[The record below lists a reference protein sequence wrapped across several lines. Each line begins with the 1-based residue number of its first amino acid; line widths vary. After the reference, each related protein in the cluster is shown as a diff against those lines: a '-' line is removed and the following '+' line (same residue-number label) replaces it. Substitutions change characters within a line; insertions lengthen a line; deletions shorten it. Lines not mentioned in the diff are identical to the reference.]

1 MVDQVSF
8 GINEVDKLMGGGMLR
23 GNSYLVETEPGTEEL
38 VFVAAFLNEGLHQ
51 GNLCAIILF
60 DMPHESM
67 ISKLTELGVNAR
79 EALDSGSMIM
89 ADLWAEGKYDPE
101 RRGPILVTDN
111 LSDPNSLLRLYY
123 DLAEINDKRLRSGKF
138 AGSRLV
144 VLSASS
150 QIMNYKFEPTYK
162 LSKVGANLVRQGK
175 VVTIVVIHPSMFD
188 ETVIAAFEHLSDG
201 IVVLTMKEVKGRF
214 QRFFRVKQSPI
225 TGFYTDE
232 VPYEIVDKR
241 PSLLTP
247 LAESTVS
254 FSSRAKFHADGS
266 ISMGGSR
273 FTLTNVMLPNSLLEQ
288 AMKMLGY
295 DTAAQE
301 VYNLYKMTGQTE
313 IKSLLSSLNIN
324 PIKSDPKQMLKLHA
338 SYLSNV
344 GIGIIELVRFTNDL
358 VTYKVRNSLCSQGQ
372 QSDKP
377 MAPYLAGT
385 LAGALEVILG
395 KPVKCTETKCQ
406 AKGDECCEFECRVT
420 SRYDA

>member
-8 GINEVDKLMGGGMLR
+8 GISEVDKLIGGGMLP
-23 GNSYLVETEPGTEEL
+23 GSSYLVETEPGTEEL
-38 VFVAAFLNEGLHQ
+38 CFVAAFLNEGLRQ
-51 GNLCAIILF
+51 GKLCGIVLF
-60 DMPHESM
+60 DMPHEGM
-67 ISKLTELGVNAR
+67 ISKLTELGINAK

-101 RRGPILVTDN
+101 RRGPILMTDN

-123 DLAEINDKRLRSGKF
+123 DLAEINNKRLKNRKF
-138 AGSRLV
+138 TGSRLA

-162 LSKVGANLVRQGK
+162 LSKVGKNLVRQGK
-175 VVTIVVIHPSMFD
+175 TETIVVIHPSMFD
-188 ETVIAAFEHLSDG
+188 ETVVAAFEHLSDG
-201 IVVLTMKEVKGRF
+201 IVVLAMKEVKGRF

-232 VPYEIVDKR
+232 VPYEILNNR

-254 FSSRAKFHADGS
+254 FSNQAKFHADGS

-273 FTLTNVMLPNSLLEQ
+273 FILTNVMLPNSLLEQ

-313 IKSLLSSLNIN
+313 IKTLLSSLNIN
-324 PIKSDPKQMLKLHA
+324 PSKSDPKQMLKLYA

-344 GIGIIELVRFTNDL
+344 GLGIIELVGFTIDL
-358 VTYKVRNSLCSQGQ
+358 VTYRIRNSLCSQGQ

-385 LAGALEVILG
+385 LAGAVEVILG

-406 AKGDECCEFECRVT
+406 AKGDDYCEFECQLTAR
-420 SRYDA
+420 